1 MKRLIKK
8 LIKKIAYSSCP
19 ELNILNKKID
29 WDSLTNVVYDSEI
42 GKHTK
47 LYSPYQIYSSTI
59 GDYSYTAAHSYISI
73 TEIGKFCSIGPHL
86 LCGYGIH
93 PTDGLSTAPMF
104 FSSWKQNG
112 ITLSKQNKIEEREK
126 ITIGNDVWIGSNV
139 TILDGITI
147 GDGAI
152 IGAGAVVSKDIP
164 PYAIA
169 VGCPIRIIRYRFT
182 TEQIDA
188 LLKIKWWDFDE
199 EQLADVEKYFYE
211 IDKFIEKYLSV
222 DSKN

>member
-29 WDSLTNVVYDSEI
+29 WDSLTNVIYDSEI

-112 ITLSKQNKIEEREK
+112 LTLSQQNKIEEREK
-126 ITIGNDVWIGSNV
+126 IIIGNDVWIGSNV
-139 TILDGITI
+139 TILDGVTI

-182 TEQIDA
+182 PEKIDA

-199 EQLADVEKYFYE
+199 KHLADVEKYFYD
-211 IDKFIEKYLSV
+211 IDKFIEKYISN
-222 DSKN
+222 DNKD